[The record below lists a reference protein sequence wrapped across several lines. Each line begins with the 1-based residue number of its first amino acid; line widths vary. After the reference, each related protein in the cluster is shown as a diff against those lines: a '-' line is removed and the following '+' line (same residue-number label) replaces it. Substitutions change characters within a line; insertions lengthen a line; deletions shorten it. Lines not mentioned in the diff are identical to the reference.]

1 MDKKEQIENLV
12 NGVDLLK
19 AWAKVIEQREIPEIK
34 EDMQKMR
41 DIVLPNLTL
50 SEKRLNKIEQ
60 NFEKHIKNSMGRHNE
75 LVEQLKRFE
84 RTLDRY
90 TSRDPIEHPLT
101 WKLQKQLEEK
111 TEIIERLE
119 VRAIEQDNAIRDR
132 DEKIERLTKQ
142 MNTIANAIN
151 AGR

>member
-1 MDKKEQIENLV
+1 MSKEQLEQHASDI
-12 NGVDLLK
+12 DFLK
-19 AWAKVIEQREIPEIK
+19 SWAKIIERKEIPDLK
-34 EDMQKMR
+34 EDMQNMR
-41 DIVLPNLTL
+41 DMILPNLTL
-50 SEKRLNKIEQ
+50 SEKRLNKLEDRFRQIVLKQIDRQKEID
-60 NFEKHIKNSMGRHNE
+60 K
-75 LVEQLKRFE
+75 QLKHFE

-90 TSRDPIEHPLT
+90 TNRDPVGPAI
-101 WKLQKQLEEK
+101 LQKLKKQLQEK